1 MSALND
7 KKLDSVNHNFVSS
20 KQSTRYREVPDS
32 ELSEDDKAIL
42 NGASSM
48 VLKHSGTFGNE
59 PLLKDQ
65 ELKLLQG
72 SLPKAEDILK
82 NETEEAYGMITEA
95 DFDSHASV
103 AFSGSESST
112 ISRKPK
118 RKLSYK
124 EMLEEAKAKKS
135 KK

>member
-1 MSALND
+1 M
-7 KKLDSVNHNFVSS
+7 
-20 KQSTRYREVPDS
+20 PDA

-103 AFSGSESST
+103 AFSESENPT
-112 ISRKPK
+112 ISRMPK
-118 RKLSYK
+118 KKLSYK
-124 EMLEEAKAKKS
+124 EMLIEAKAKQS